1 MKTSQNGLAFIARE
15 EGTVLHVYKD
25 VAGNETIGVGHMLTA
40 AEKASGVY
48 ANGITQQ
55 QALELLASDVGI
67 AENWV
72 NKGVTVAITQNMF
85 DSLVDFTFNAGGG
98 ALMTSSLLKLL
109 NAHDDLTD
117 CANEFLLWDKT
128 EINGVLTVDAELLGR
143 RQRERALFLT
153 PNAKVTPAAVTPEPA
168 PTVVSAAIV
177 PSPVAPAP
185 IVVAPAVVPP
195 PPLYLVLWN
204 WILMLIKLMGTG
216 AK

>member
-1 MKTSQNGLAFIARE
+1 MKTSQNGLMFVAHE

-25 VAGNETIGVGHMLTA
+25 VSGNETIGVGHLLTA

-55 QALELLASDVGI
+55 QAMALLAVDIGV

-85 DSLVDFTFNAGGG
+85 DALCSFTFNLGGG

-109 NAHDDLTD
+109 NSHDDLTD
-117 CANEFLLWDKT
+117 CANAFLLWDKT
-128 EINGVLTVDAELLGR
+128 EINGVLTDDAELLGR

-153 PNAKVTPAAVTPEPA
+153 PDVK
-168 PTVVSAAIV
+168 
-177 PSPVAPAP
+177 
-185 IVVAPAVVPP
+185 VAPAVSQPVPVVAPTVPVVVAP
-195 PPLYLVLWN
+195 PSSVVPVPVPIVVEPTVPFTVFWN
-204 WILMLIKLMGTG
+204 WILMLIKLIMNGG
-216 AK
+216 K